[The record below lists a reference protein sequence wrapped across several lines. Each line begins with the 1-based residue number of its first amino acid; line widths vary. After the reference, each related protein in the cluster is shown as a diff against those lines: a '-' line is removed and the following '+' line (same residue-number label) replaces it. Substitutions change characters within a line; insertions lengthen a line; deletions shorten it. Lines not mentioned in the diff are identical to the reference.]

1 MNEDNRSSF
10 FYTYGLYMAWIV
22 SIAATA
28 GSLYLSEVM
37 HFTPCRWCWF
47 QRIFMYPQVVLL
59 GMAAYRGDRR
69 MASYVL
75 PLAIIGGCISAW
87 HYAEQKVPGLYRMA
101 PCTDGVP
108 CNEDYLDW
116 FGVITIPLMALVAF
130 ILIAGNLWLTNRAC
144 KRELAL
150 EAAED

>member
-1 MNEDNRSSF
+1 MNDDNRSSF
-10 FYTYGLYMAWIV
+10 FYNYGLYMAWIV

-47 QRIFMYPQVVLL
+47 QRIFMYPQVILL

-87 HYAEQKVPGLYRMA
+87 HYAEQKVPGLYKMV

-130 ILIAGNLWLTNRAC
+130 ILIAGNLWLTNRAY
-144 KRELAL
+144 KREEAL
-150 EAAED
+150 EAAAE